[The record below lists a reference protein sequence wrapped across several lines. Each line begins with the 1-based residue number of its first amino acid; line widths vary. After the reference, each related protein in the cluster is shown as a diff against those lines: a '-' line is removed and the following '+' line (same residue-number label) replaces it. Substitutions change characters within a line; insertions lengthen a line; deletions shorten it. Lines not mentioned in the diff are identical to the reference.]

1 MRVIRSIR
9 IRSGAPYDVKISRG
23 CLSGAGESLRAL
35 TDPDRVCV
43 VTDSRVR
50 PLWVPALSRS
60 LEKAGIP
67 CDVFSF
73 PAGERSK
80 TLSTFADAA
89 AFFLKSGLTR
99 KSAVLALGGG
109 VTMDLTGFAAACYH
123 RGIPWAALPTTFL
136 SAVDASVGGKTGV
149 DLPGSK
155 NALGVFSQPALV
167 LCDPGTFITL
177 GEERWRDG
185 AAESLKH
192 GLIGD
197 AALFET
203 MLRPWRQRL
212 EDVIAANIL
221 VKRAFVE
228 ADERDRGIRQ
238 LLNFGHT
245 VGHAVEALSGYTM
258 SHGRCVA
265 IGMLAETRAAWRMGF
280 GSVMPQT
287 VKSAL
292 TACGLPTECP
302 FDTDAV
308 LSAALH
314 DKKRAGSRI
323 TVAALSRLG
332 EGFLQELTLDEF
344 AAFLRAGLDP

>member
-9 IRSGAPYDVKISRG
+9 IRSGAPYDVNISRG
-23 CLSGAGESLRAL
+23 CLSGAGGSLRAL

-50 PLWVPALSRS
+50 PLWAPALLRS
-60 LEKAGIP
+60 LEKAGVP

-89 AFFLKSGLTR
+89 AFFLNSGLTR

-177 GEERWRDG
+177 GEEQWRDG

-197 AALFET
+197 ATLFET
-203 MLRPWRQRL
+203 MLRPWRQRV
-212 EDVIAANIL
+212 EDVIA
-221 VKRAFVE
+221 V
-228 ADERDRGIRQ
+228 
-238 LLNFGHT
+238 
-245 VGHAVEALSGYTM
+245 
-258 SHGRCVA
+258 
-265 IGMLAETRAAWRMGF
+265 
-280 GSVMPQT
+280 
-287 VKSAL
+287 
-292 TACGLPTECP
+292 
-302 FDTDAV
+302 
-308 LSAALH
+308 
-314 DKKRAGSRI
+314 
-323 TVAALSRLG
+323 
-332 EGFLQELTLDEF
+332 
-344 AAFLRAGLDP
+344 